1 MVQWVSYETHIFR
14 FFWLKNPT
22 VYFPFSPEVMKLFYC
37 VLFLGRWSSHTF
49 FRSLKIENTSFNLG
63 LLHPTCLRILDGFG
77 RLFRS
82 KNKLLS
88 EAYNWTTRSR
98 LLVSEWY
105 SRLPPPSENLS
116 PEPVVFQP
124 GAIQFQSGP
133 VLPDSVELAALSDIP
148 RMKWAVL
155 SPYPV
160 AAVSQAS
167 TYLQREIHDPR
178 HASLWGG
185 VHQWLGWSGKPS
197 ITGPPQSH
205 WRGNQKYPLGYAVQ
219 VVMEKCQECTLSLCL
234 IDIQSGEA
242 SHNLTFKFAWRT
254 AKKCRVRWA
263 GNSLFFFPEYFLK
276 LNFSGLIS
284 DI

>member
-1 MVQWVSYETHIFR
+1 
-14 FFWLKNPT
+14 
-22 VYFPFSPEVMKLFYC
+22 MKL
-37 VLFLGRWSSHTF
+37 TDF
-49 FRSLKIENTSFNLG
+49 FCSLKIENTSFNLG
-63 LLHPTCLRILDGFG
+63 LLHPTCLRILDAFG
-77 RLFRS
+77 RLLFTS
-82 KNKLLS
+82 KNLMLS
-88 EAYNWTTRSR
+88 VAYNCTTRSR
-98 LLVSEWY
+98 LLVSESY
-105 SRLPPPSENLS
+105 SRLPPSSENLS

-124 GAIQFQSGP
+124 SAHSLLLLWIQFQSVP

-205 WRGNQKYPLGYAVQ
+205 WRGNQKYPLRYTVQ
-219 VVMEKCQECTLSLCL
+219 VVMEKCQDCTLSPFNWHSVRRS
-234 IDIQSGEA
+234 QS
-242 SHNLTFKFAWRT
+242 
-254 AKKCRVRWA
+254 
-263 GNSLFFFPEYFLK
+263 
-276 LNFSGLIS
+276 
-284 DI
+284 